1 MTNSRAIDPSVLRG
15 LKGTGEGGMDFTV
28 SSDGGQVVDGM
39 RIVDVDE
46 LSLISILDD
55 DDNVVMAGSFV
66 WVADIRAK
74 EAGGPCEVF
83 IA

>member
-1 MTNSRAIDPSVLRG
+1 
-15 LKGTGEGGMDFTV
+15 MDFTV